1 MLRQLFVSPTVALTI
16 FDGLTNET
24 TTNKQMTG
32 LAPFDFHGLSF
43 YSSPHLKFISFGG
56 SPLNLSLLAGLIIH
70 FLFSIEI
77 SLGCSKTCLTLINK
91 KHHSDLNINI
101 GSSQNI
107 QTYFRRMCVEK
118 FTHEGTFM

>member
-56 SPLNLSLLAGLIIH
+56 SLLNLSFLAGLIISFPFQH
-70 FLFSIEI
+70 R
-77 SLGCSKTCLTLINK
+77 NK
-91 KHHSDLNINI
+91 FRVFKNMLDSD
-101 GSSQNI
+101 
-107 QTYFRRMCVEK
+107 K
-118 FTHEGTFM
+118 